1 MKIAA
6 LLDPVLRLLLR
17 YKKRRKR
24 AEGVLLV
31 SSRGP
36 AEMVFLSAVLPRFMR
51 LAKLDESVTLL
62 CRSDAAGMAFLFPR
76 TLKLRRIDFRRLD
89 ELEYRW
95 SSFKDLFAQHYRLIV
110 SLDYVREHDQD
121 EALIITADP
130 AETAGMVP
138 PPFKRN
144 FHQRLEESEKVFDLL
159 FDSGPVR
166 QDKIVRWSRFADEV
180 LDDRQPPVLALLED
194 SQLPNAEAVAAPTI
208 VLLPF
213 SGVKQRQLPAEV
225 WRQLA
230 DLVPPNWQVLVAG
243 HKNDFDKN
251 PEYMA
256 MLTQPNVRMETS
268 GFEKLASVLLGS
280 KLAIG
285 VDTAGLHL
293 AVLLG
298 VPTLCLASAAYV
310 GAGVPYDERV
320 VPGNVQ
326 FVYVPMECQG
336 CLGRCKFPLEDGMYK
351 CVNAIDTD
359 QVLAFVRDSV
369 ARGVF

>member
-17 YKKRRKR
+17 YKKRRRR

-62 CRSDAAGMAFLFPR
+62 CRGDAAGMAFLFPR
-76 TLKLRRIDFRRLD
+76 TLKIRRIDFRRLD

-95 SSFKDLFAQHYRLIV
+95 SAFTDLFQQHYRLIV

-130 AETAGMVP
+130 AGTAGMVP

-166 QDKIVRWSRFADEV
+166 QDKIVRWSRFADEI
-180 LDDRQPPVLALLED
+180 LDDRQPPQLALLED
-194 SQLPNAEAVAAPTI
+194 SQLPTAEALPDTI
-208 VLLPF
+208 VLMPF
-213 SGVKQRQLPAEV
+213 SGVRQRMLPPED
-225 WRQLA
+225 WRNLT

-243 HKNDFDKN
+243 HKNDFDKY
-251 PEYMA
+251 PEYMSL
-256 MLTQPNVRMETS
+256 LTQPNVKMETA
-268 GFEKLASVLLGS
+268 GFERLSSTLLGS
-280 KLAIG
+280 KLVIG
-285 VDTAGLHL
+285 VDTAALHL

-320 VPGNVQ
+320 VPANVQ

-351 CVNAIDTD
+351 CVNTIDTE
-359 QVLAFVRDSV
+359 QVLAFVRDSLS
-369 ARGVF
+369 RGMF

>member
-6 LLDPVLRLLLR
+6 LLDPVLRFLLR
-17 YKKRRKR
+17 YRKRKKR
-24 AEGVLLV
+24 ADGVLLI

-62 CRSDAAGMAFLFPR
+62 CRGDAAGMAFLFPR
-76 TLKLRRIDFRRLD
+76 FLKIRRIDFRRLD
-89 ELEYRW
+89 EIEYRW
-95 SSFKDLFAQHYRLIV
+95 STFTDLHNHHYRLIV

-130 AETAGMVP
+130 SETAGMVP

-166 QDKIVRWSRFADEV
+166 QDKIVRWSRFADEI
-180 LDDRQPPVLALLED
+180 LDDRQPPQLALLED
-194 SQLPNAEAVAAPTI
+194 SQLPPAEAMPDTI
-208 VLLPF
+208 MLLPF
-213 SGVKQRQLPAEV
+213 SGVKQRMLPAET
-225 WRQLA
+225 WRL
-230 DLVPPNWQVLVAG
+230 LVDQIPPHWQVLVAG
-243 HKNDFDKN
+243 HKNDFDKY
-251 PEYMA
+251 PEYMS
-256 MLTQPNVRMETS
+256 LITQPNVRIETS
-268 GFEKLASVLLGS
+268 GFEKLASILMGTRLVV
-280 KLAIG
+280 G

-298 VPTLCLASAAYV
+298 IPTLCMASAAYV

-320 VPGNVQ
+320 VPSNVQ

-336 CLGRCKFPLEDGMYK
+336 CLGRCKFPLEDGMYR
-351 CVNAIDTD
+351 CVNQIDTD

>member
-17 YKKRRKR
+17 YKKRRR
-24 AEGVLLV
+24 RPEGVLLI

-51 LAKLDESVTLL
+51 LAKLEENVTLL
-62 CRSDAAGMAFLFPR
+62 CRPDAAGMAFLFPR
-76 TLKLRRIDFRRLD
+76 TLKIRRIDFRRLD
-89 ELEYRW
+89 NIDYRW
-95 SSFKDLFAQHYRLIV
+95 RSFIDLFNQHYRLIV

-144 FHQRLEESEKVFDLL
+144 FHQRLEESESVFDLL

-166 QDKIVRWSRFADEV
+166 QDKIVRWSHFADAV
-180 LDDRQPPVLALLED
+180 LDDRQAPQLALLED
-194 SQLPNAEAVAAPTI
+194 SQLPDAEALPPTI
-208 VLLPF
+208 VLFPF
-213 SGVKQRQLPAEV
+213 SGVRQRMLPVEM
-225 WRQLA
+225 WRRLTEQ
-230 DLVPPNWQVLVAG
+230 VPEDRQVLVAG
-243 HKNDFDKN
+243 HRSDFDKH
-251 PEYMA
+251 PEYMTL
-256 MLTQPNVRMETS
+256 MSRPNVRMETS
-268 GFEKLASVLLGS
+268 GFEKLASILMGS
-280 KLAIG
+280 RLVVG

-293 AVLLG
+293 AALLG

-320 VPGNVQ
+320 APGNVQ
-326 FVYVPMECQG
+326 FVHTPMDCQG
-336 CLGRCKFPLEDGMYK
+336 CLGRCRFPLENGMYR

-359 QVLAFVRDSV
+359 RVVDFIRDSL
-369 ARGVF
+369 AGGTF